1 MDLKTKNNNKYYSTT
16 LLLEE
21 KLRGVE
27 LPYLHVKKGDKTWYI
42 PVVKNIN
49 KSIKRFLKFLIKYK
63 GEEYILLQ
71 GYQDIEDI
79 KVITLVNGEIHNSNI
94 SYSSVNIFFNKAK
107 RLILYGWVRDEE
119 TKLINVNYN
128 DVLVIIYFLSDIEC
142 TIYNLTTGET
152 VKTYTRYRDLEF
164 REE

>member
-1 MDLKTKNNNKYYSTT
+1 MDLKIKKDNKDYSTT
-16 LLLEE
+16 PLLEE

-49 KSIKRFLKFLIKYK
+49 KSIEHFLKFSIKYK
-63 GEEYILLQ
+63 GEEYKLLQ
-71 GYQDIEDI
+71 IYENIDDI
-79 KVITLVNGEIHNSNI
+79 KVITLVNGEIHNTSI
-94 SYSSVNIFFNKAK
+94 SLSVNIFFNKAK

-128 DVLVIIYFLSDIEC
+128 DVLVIVYFLSDIKC

-152 VKTYTRYRDLEF
+152 VKTYVLRKDLEF